1 MWKNPACISRF
12 CEFRGIC
19 RIDKDGGFLVTLQQ
33 LYEVINQPV
42 HLSRAPCVW
51 SPLIGTGS
59 HYKSIVNRQTP
70 AYKRTTTISN
80 SLPLYWKKPFVTYCQ
95 RKGKWRGHLV
105 KRKKMKNCHVY
116 QSFVGEWY
124 YIPSCLSG
132 PHLLFFSPFFSWQV
146 APFFFLTLPQI
157 QNQTK
162 TSTLGQGQGFLTKI
176 SQKQISREAKKA
188 GLRVSIVRFA
198 RICSICH
205 RHWQF
210 QGVLENEAAHKVAHV
225 ITTIHI
231 IVKRDNLT
239 NWK

>member
-1 MWKNPACISRF
+1 MWENSACISRF
-12 CEFRGIC
+12 CEFRSIC
-19 RIDKDGGFLVTLQQ
+19 RIDKDGGFLVALQQ

-80 SLPLYWKKPFVTYCQ
+80 SPPLYWKKPFVIYCQ

-116 QSFVGEWY
+116 QSFVGEWN

-132 PHLLFFSPFFSWQV
+132 PHLLFCSSLFLGKLLLFSSSLFLKSRTRQRPQRSGKDKASWPRFHRSKFPEKQRR
-146 APFFFLTLPQI
+146 
-157 QNQTK
+157 
-162 TSTLGQGQGFLTKI
+162 LGSVWALCDLQGFALSAIGSGNFKEFSKTRQATRLLKW
-176 SQKQISREAKKA
+176 SP
-188 GLRVSIVRFA
+188 
-198 RICSICH
+198 
-205 RHWQF
+205 QF
-210 QGVLENEAAHKVAHV
+210 
-225 ITTIHI
+225 T
-231 IVKRDNLT
+231 
-239 NWK
+239 

>member
-1 MWKNPACISRF
+1 MWGNSACISRY
-12 CEFRGIC
+12 CEFRSIC
-19 RIDKDGGFLVTLQQ
+19 RIDKDGGFLVALQQ

-80 SLPLYWKKPFVTYCQ
+80 SPPLYWKKPFVIYCQ

-116 QSFVGEWY
+116 QSFVGEWN

-132 PHLLFFSPFFSWQV
+132 PHVLFCSSLFSWRV
-146 APFFFLTLPQI
+146 APFFLPHSSSNPEPDKDLNARARTRLPD
-157 QNQTK
+157 QNFTGANFPRSKEGWAQCEHCAICK
-162 TSTLGQGQGFLTKI
+162 DLLYLPSAVA
-176 SQKQISREAKKA
+176 ISRSSRKRSSAQCCS
-188 GLRVSIVRFA
+188 GDHHNSHNRQA
-198 RICSICH
+198 R
-205 RHWQF
+205 
-210 QGVLENEAAHKVAHV
+210 
-225 ITTIHI
+225 
-231 IVKRDNLT
+231 
-239 NWK
+239 